1 LRKYRLRSS
10 CLRGRSK
17 DVFVT
22 FVLAI
27 GAALVGTVFVV
38 WIGSGGAI
46 PISNA
51 IVRVPSFFFAGLWI
65 PQVLSAVATVWFIQ
79 AFFGRL
85 WLLVYAGYFSNF
97 GNAEFIWSHGCAS
110 DVHTSTCGLNQ
121 LGSSKLAVLIATM

>member
-1 LRKYRLRSS
+1 MS
-10 CLRGRSK
+10 RGWRSK

-65 PQVLSAVATVWFIQ
+65 PQVLSAVATVWYPGIFRSTLVTSLRRILFKLWQ
-79 AFFGRL
+79 RGIHLVPRL
-85 WLLVYAGYFSNF
+85 RV
-97 GNAEFIWSHGCAS
+97 
-110 DVHTSTCGLNQ
+110 
-121 LGSSKLAVLIATM
+121 